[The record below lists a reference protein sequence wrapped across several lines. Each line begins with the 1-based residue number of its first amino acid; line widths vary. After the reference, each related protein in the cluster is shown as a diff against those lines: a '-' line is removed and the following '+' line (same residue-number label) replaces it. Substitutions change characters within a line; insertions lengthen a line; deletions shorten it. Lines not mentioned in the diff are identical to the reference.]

1 MSIKH
6 GTPKSVKEIVCTIAA
21 EDESGRQS
29 LSGQASKQG
38 CSLGDSVRTVGRLKS
53 VLSVE
58 TVILE
63 DEGHELCVDVSLSSP
78 CGFKQNRQYQFIGEL
93 EDRRNSMGGE
103 GANNNNVNTLILVA
117 RIARDVTGLDMDLYR
132 RGLVAQEQC
141 LAKTRQSNDGS
152 M

>member
-1 MSIKH
+1 M
-6 GTPKSVKEIVCTIAA
+6 CF
-21 EDESGRQS
+21 
-29 LSGQASKQG
+29 L
-38 CSLGDSVRTVGRLKS
+38 RLKS

-103 GANNNNVNTLILVA
+103 GANNNVSSPLVLFFKSLFSLPVCVCVFVNDLVGDHLQVNTLILVA

-141 LAKTRQSNDGS
+141 LAKTRLREDT
-152 M
+152 

>member
-1 MSIKH
+1 M
-6 GTPKSVKEIVCTIAA
+6 CF
-21 EDESGRQS
+21 
-29 LSGQASKQG
+29 L
-38 CSLGDSVRTVGRLKS
+38 RLKS

-103 GANNNNVNTLILVA
+103 GANKNVSSPLVLFFKSSFSLVFVNDLVGDHLQVNTLILVA

-141 LAKTRQSNDGS
+141 LAKTRLREDT
-152 M
+152 